1 MNNNIEQKTQ
11 IQILQFFEYQN
22 SVQNEIE
29 KSKKILQTLIDQK
42 KKMYND
48 KILQQ
53 KEIQMQQQQQIEQYK
68 KVIEEQ
74 QQKLKSKGN
83 KENVQIQLGQMISY
97 QQEQNQ
103 KIESLVE
110 QSCNEN
116 SNYIKLQ
123 EKLIKSQSDIN
134 QLKEEREMKEKLISQ
149 LQQITG
155 VYLEY
160 DHHQKILDIQLEYN
174 LNVHIQIKFEEKLR
188 IYTINPKN
196 EHFYQLIK
204 EFNQDNQLDKL
215 IQRIQAFN

>member
-1 MNNNIEQKTQ
+1 MNNNIEQKSQ

-29 KSKKILQTLIDQK
+29 KSKKILQTLLDQK

-53 KEIQMQQQQQIEQYK
+53 KEIQMQQQKQIDQYK
-68 KVIEEQ
+68 KVVEEQ

-83 KENVQIQLGQMISY
+83 KENIQVQINQLISY

-103 KIESLVE
+103 KIESLIE

-123 EKLIKSQSDIN
+123 EKLIKCQNDIN
-134 QLKEEREMKEKLISQ
+134 QLKEEREMKEKLIIQ

-160 DHHQKILDIQLEYN
+160 DYHQKILDIQLEHN
-174 LNVHIQIKFEEKLR
+174 QNVHIQIKLEDKLR
-188 IYTINPKN
+188 IHTINPKN

-215 IQRIQAFN
+215 IQKIQLFN

>member
-1 MNNNIEQKTQ
+1 MNNNIEQKSQ

-29 KSKKILQTLIDQK
+29 KSKKILQTLIDLK
-42 KKMYND
+42 KKLYND

-53 KEIQMQQQQQIEQYK
+53 REIQMQHQQQIEQYK
-68 KVIEEQ
+68 KVVEEQ
-74 QQKLKSKGN
+74 QQKLKSKVN
-83 KENVQIQLGQMISY
+83 KENIQIQLGQVVSY

-103 KIESLVE
+103 KIESLIE

-123 EKLIKSQSDIN
+123 EKLIKQQNDIN

-160 DHHQKILDIQLEYN
+160 DHHQKIIDIQMEYN
-174 LNVHIQIKFEEKLR
+174 SNVHIQIKLEEKLR
-188 IYTINPKN
+188 IHTINPKN

-215 IQRIQAFN
+215 IQRIQSFN

>member
-1 MNNNIEQKTQ
+1 MNNNIEQKSQ
-11 IQILQFFEYQN
+11 FQILQFFEYQN
-22 SVQNEIE
+22 SIQNEIE
-29 KSKKILQTLIDQK
+29 KSKKILQTILDQK
-42 KKMYND
+42 RKLYND

-53 KEIQMQQQQQIEQYK
+53 KEVQMQQQQQIDQYK

-83 KENVQIQLGQMISY
+83 KENIQTQLGQLISY

-103 KIESLVE
+103 KIETLIE

-123 EKLIKSQSDIN
+123 EKLIKCQNDIN
-134 QLKEEREMKEKLISQ
+134 YLKEEKEMKEKLIIQ

-160 DHHQKILDIQLEYN
+160 DYHQKILDIQLEYN
-174 LNVHIQIKFEEKLR
+174 QNIHIQIKLEDKLR
-188 IYTINPKN
+188 IHTITPKN

-215 IQRIQAFN
+215 IQKIQSFN